1 MKTTRAFLAIGFSLS
16 VSLTSTLAQETY
28 PKRSVQI
35 VNPYPAG
42 STTDL
47 LARALAEGLTTR
59 LGQQFVILNRP
70 GAGGALGTAS
80 VVRDD
85 ADGYTLLFA
94 PALVVSLLP
103 MLRNDTGYEPN
114 ALTPVCQT
122 FTNAMVIA
130 VREESP
136 FKTLKDL
143 IDATRKAPGSVTYG
157 HQGRG
162 TIPHLAMEQFL
173 QSSGLKIRDIP
184 YRGDPPVVTD
194 LLGGQIDVAALVIGV
209 ANNPKLRVL
218 GVFAPERNP
227 TMPDVPTVKEQGYDV
242 SPGSFGGLFAPLDTP
257 KDIVAKLATACE
269 GAAQD
274 GAYVAAAKRAA
285 QPTRYFADAATFRKN
300 LQADAA
306 EKKKVIDALDQKP

>member
-1 MKTTRAFLAIGFSLS
+1 MTTTRIAFAIGFSLA
-16 VSLTSTLAQETY
+16 VSLTSAAAQEGY

-42 STTDL
+42 STTDN
-47 LARALAEGLTTR
+47 LARALAEGLSSR

-70 GAGGALGTAS
+70 GAGGALGTAT
-80 VVRDD
+80 VVRGE
-85 ADGYTLLFA
+85 ADGHTLLFA

-103 MLRNDTGYEPN
+103 VLRNDTGYEPN
-114 ALTPVCQT
+114 ALIPVCQT

-130 VREESP
+130 VRDESP
-136 FKTLKDL
+136 FRSLKDL
-143 IDATRKAPGSVTYG
+143 IDATRKSPGSVTYG

-173 QSSGLKIRDIP
+173 QSAGLKIRDIP
-184 YRGDPPVVTD
+184 YRGDPPVITD

-257 KDIVAKLATACE
+257 KDNVAKLAVACE
-269 GAAQD
+269 GAAHD
-274 GAYVAAAKRAA
+274 ATYAVAAKRAA
-285 QPTRYFADAATFRKN
+285 QPTKYFADAASFQKN
-300 LQADAA
+300 LDADTA
-306 EKKKVIDALDQKP
+306 EKKKVIEALEQKP

>member
-1 MKTTRAFLAIGFSLS
+1 MTTTGAFLAIGFSLS
-16 VSLTSTLAQETY
+16 VSLTPAIAQETF

-42 STTDL
+42 STTDI
-47 LARALAEGLTTR
+47 LARALAEGLSTR

-80 VVRDD
+80 VVRGE

-130 VREESP
+130 VRDESP

-143 IDATRKAPGSVTYG
+143 IDTTKKVPGSVTYG

-194 LLGGQIDVAALVIGV
+194 LLGGQIDMAALVIGA

-242 SPGSFGGLFAPLDTP
+242 SPGSFGGIFAPLDTP
-257 KDIVAKLATACE
+257 KDIIAKLASACE

-274 GAYVAAAKRAA
+274 AGYAAAAKRAA
-285 QPTRYFADAATFRKN
+285 QPTRYFADAAAFQKN
-300 LQADAA
+300 LEADAA

>member
-1 MKTTRAFLAIGFSLS
+1 MTINGTFLAVSLSLS
-16 VSLTSTLAQETY
+16 VSLTSVLAQEAY

-42 STTDL
+42 STTDT
-47 LARALAEGLTTR
+47 LARALADGLTTR

-70 GAGGALGTAS
+70 GAGGALGTSS
-80 VVRDD
+80 VVRSD

-103 MLRNDTGYEPN
+103 MLRSDTGYEPN

-136 FKTLKDL
+136 LKTLKDL

-227 TMPDVPTVKEQGYDV
+227 AMPDVPTVKELGYDV

-257 KDIVAKLATACE
+257 KDIIAKLATACE

-274 GAYVAAAKRAA
+274 GAYATAAKRAA

>member
-1 MKTTRAFLAIGFSLS
+1 M
-16 VSLTSTLAQETY
+16 
-28 PKRSVQI
+28 
-35 VNPYPAG
+35 
-42 STTDL
+42 
-47 LARALAEGLTTR
+47 
-59 LGQQFVILNRP
+59 
-70 GAGGALGTAS
+70 
-80 VVRDD
+80 
-85 ADGYTLLFA
+85 
-94 PALVVSLLP
+94 
-103 MLRNDTGYEPN
+103 
-114 ALTPVCQT
+114 CQT
-122 FTNAMVIA
+122 FINAMVIA

-227 TMPDVPTVKEQGYDV
+227 TMPDVPTVKSRAMTSALEASAACSHRSTHKGHRREAGH
-242 SPGSFGGLFAPLDTP
+242 SS
-257 KDIVAKLATACE
+257 AK

-274 GAYVAAAKRAA
+274 GACAAAAKRAA

-300 LQADAA
+300 LAGPTQR